1 MEPDGLEGTKGD
13 SISWLKRKV
22 RRLIRTVDILEE
34 ELVNV
39 NETLV
44 TDMADLEVNKVRQWL
59 LLS

>member
-34 ELVNV
+34 QLVNV

-44 TDMADLEVNKVRQWL
+44 TDMAELEVNKVRQWL